1 MDPDAKRI
9 DYPYAMSETAAKTRL
24 TRPNDPVI
32 AAGKLAA
39 IGELAAGVV
48 HEINNPLFAI
58 LGHVEFAL
66 RDAVPGSAT
75 EERMRIIQRTGLEIK
90 ELVRSL
96 LQFVHGGTD
105 EHRTL
110 VVREACAEAVEL
122 FRLTGAFRNI
132 AIVERYTG
140 TLTEVSASSN
150 QLKQVA
156 LALFLNAQQAMPD
169 GGTITIEVEPRGGS
183 VHMRV
188 SDTGP
193 GIAEEALEHVL
204 EPFYTTKCSRG
215 GTGLG
220 LAVCNG
226 IAEGHGG
233 TFAARNLPEGGAQFE
248 LVLPTLHAE
257 EAAA

>member
-1 MDPDAKRI
+1 MGPNAKRI
-9 DYPYAMSETAAKTRL
+9 DYQCGMSETAARTRPA
-24 TRPNDPVI
+24 RPNDPVI

-75 EERMRIIQRTGLEIK
+75 EERMQIIQRTGLEIK

-96 LQFVHGGTD
+96 LNFAHGGTD
-105 EHRTL
+105 EYQSL
-110 VVREACAEAVEL
+110 VVREACTEAVEL
-122 FRLTGAFRNI
+122 FRLTGACRNI
-132 AIVERYTG
+132 AIVERYAG
-140 TLTEVSASSN
+140 ALTEVSASPN
-150 QLKQVA
+150 QIMQVA

-169 GGTITIEVEPRGGS
+169 GGTVTIEVEPRGGS

-188 SDTGP
+188 SDSGP

-204 EPFYTTKCSRG
+204 EPFYTTRRSRG

-226 IAEGHGG
+226 IAKGHGG
-233 TFAARNLPEGGAQFE
+233 TFVARNLPGGGAQFE
-248 LVLPTLHAE
+248 LVLPALRTEKL
-257 EAAA
+257 AA

>member
-1 MDPDAKRI
+1 MP
-9 DYPYAMSETAAKTRL
+9 ETAARTGL

-39 IGELAAGVV
+39 LGELAAGVV

-66 RDAVPGSAT
+66 RDAEPGSAT
-75 EERMRIIQRTGLEIK
+75 EERMQIIQRTGLEIK

-96 LQFVHGGTD
+96 LQFARGGTD
-105 EHRTL
+105 EYQAL

-132 AIVERYTG
+132 EIVERYIG
-140 TLTEVSASSN
+140 APTEVWASPN

-169 GGTITIEVEPRGGS
+169 GGTLAIEVEPRGGS

-188 SDTGP
+188 SDSGP

-204 EPFYTTKCSRG
+204 EPFYTTKRSHG

-226 IAEGHGG
+226 IAQGHGG
-233 TFAARNLPEGGAQFE
+233 TFAARNLPGGGAQFE
-248 LVLPTLHAE
+248 LVLPALYTAK
-257 EAAA
+257 AAA